1 MMSRINRLMRDARGA
16 VYAETAV
23 SLLVLSLTT
32 LAGVEVGRYVLLVQ
46 KLDRAVASVADIAA
60 QGQTISVADIDNLF
74 SAASDTVKPFVLDGV
89 GSVIVSSVSKTG
101 ANPVKV
107 DWQRAHVWVD
117 DKGNKVT
124 LGSAIGVAGGTAT
137 LPPEL
142 TVRSGEEV
150 IVAEVYYKF
159 TPWLAPEIAPTAQL
173 YNRAFYR
180 PRQGPL
186 TTLLP

>member
-1 MMSRINRLMRDARGA
+1 MVSRFTRLMRDARGA

-32 LAGVEVGRYVLLVQ
+32 LAGVEIGRYVLLIQ

-60 QGQTISVADIDNLF
+60 QGQTISVNDLDNMF
-74 SAASDTVKPFVLDGV
+74 SAAIDIMKPFTLDGV
-89 GSVIVSSVSKTG
+89 GTVIVSSVSKTG
-101 ANPVKV
+101 VAAPKV
-107 DWQRAHVWVD
+107 DWQRA
-117 DKGNKVT
+117 GGST
-124 LGSAIGVAGGTAT
+124 LSIGSAIGFTGGNAT

-142 TVRSGEEV
+142 TVRAGEEV
-150 IVAEVYYKF
+150 IVAEVYYNF
-159 TPWLAPEIAPTAQL
+159 TPWLAPEIAPATQL

-186 TTLLP
+186 TTLQP